1 VHRLVVTAALLV
13 CVAAAVAEPGRAA
26 TQVLMPGVSYSRQV
40 QFTAHGPVV
49 INVITAPRPG
59 GLYSL
64 KPVLAN
70 GTILGRQR
78 VTAMQKAI
86 SSTTTVAGVNGDLFN
101 WKDGHPSGMVM
112 QDGVIKSPP
121 IRERSSIGISA
132 DGTLNV
138 ARVALYG
145 YWQGLGSR
153 RTVTVNKTPKGDGTT
168 LYTPAWGAKT
178 PAVSG
183 ATEAVIG
190 EFPPVTS
197 GGELDGTV
205 TAQSTG
211 GGTPIPP
218 NGAVLLSIGSQAPR
232 LAAEAPPGTPLRL
245 QFVLTPD
252 WPTAGIEDALG
263 GGPVIVRN
271 GKAVYTAGEDFLPSQ
286 LGPRNPR
293 TGVGQRRNGKI
304 ILVAADGRRNGYSVG
319 LTNFELAQALVR
331 LGAVTGSALD
341 AGGSTT
347 MAFDGKLLNRPSD
360 RGGERPIKEMLAV
373 MYDGV
378 YAPPPAQ
385 PVVSPNGDGSAEK
398 QTLSFKIVVPST
410 VTANLVDPDGNA
422 AYTFSGPRLPGTY
435 TIKWPAGRR
444 ARRQAQEALGRW
456 RWVISA
462 TDDQSRQSS
471 IERAFWVNNTL
482 GFLKVAPRSPRIG
495 PRRANRVVA
504 RFKLAYKARV
514 VGSIWTRSG
523 ALVRRLGGGRN
534 LGAGVHAYTWNG
546 RYRSGR
552 LAYPGTYAFRVYARN
567 AYGPVALTKTFRVR
581 R

>member
-1 VHRLVVTAALLV
+1 MHRLVVIAALLV
-13 CVAAAVAEPGRAA
+13 GLAAAVAVPAEAA

-49 INVITAPRPG
+49 INVMTAPKPG

-86 SSTTTVAGVNGDLFN
+86 SDTTTVAGVNGDLFA
-101 WKDGHPSGMVM
+101 WADGHPSGFVM
-112 QDGVIKSPP
+112 QDNVIKAPP
-121 IRERSSIGISA
+121 NRTRSSIGISA
-132 DGTLNV
+132 DGELNV

-153 RTVTVNKTPKGDGTT
+153 RTVTVNRTPKGDGSA

-178 PAVSG
+178 PVVPG

-190 EFPPVTS
+190 EFPPATG
-197 GGELDGTV
+197 GGELDGVV
-205 TAQSTG
+205 TSQASG

-218 NGAVLLSIGSQAPR
+218 DGAVLLSIGTQAPK
-232 LAAEAPPGTPLRL
+232 LAAEATPGTPLRIQL
-245 QFVLTPD
+245 VLSPD
-252 WPTAGIEDALG
+252 WPGAGIGDALG

-286 LGPRNPR
+286 LAPRDPR
-293 TGVGQRRNGKI
+293 TGVGQRRDGKI
-304 ILVAADGRRNGYSVG
+304 VMVAVDGRRRGYSVG

-331 LGAVTGSALD
+331 LGVVTGSALD

-360 RGGERPIKEMLAV
+360 PGGERPVKEMLAV
-373 MYDGV
+373 EYAGV
-378 YAPPPAQ
+378 YAPPPTL
-385 PVVSPNGDGSAEK
+385 PVISPNGDGTAEK
-398 QTLSFKIVVPST
+398 QTLSFKIVLPST
-410 VTANLVDPDGNA
+410 VTANLLDPTGTA
-422 AYTFSGPRLPGTY
+422 VYSLSGPRAPGIFKITWPGTPSA
-435 TIKWPAGRR
+435 KR
-444 ARRQAQEALGRW
+444 AAQEALGRW

-462 TDDQSRQSS
+462 SDDQARQSS
-471 IERAFWVNNTL
+471 IERAFWVNDTL
-482 GFLKVAPRSPRIG
+482 GHLNVAPKSARVG

-504 RFKLAYKARV
+504 RFRLAHNARV
-514 VGSIWTRSG
+514 VGSVWTRSG
-523 ALVRRLGGGRN
+523 VLVRRLGAHN
-534 LGAGVHAYTWNG
+534 LKAGVRALKWNG
-546 RYRSGR
+546 RYRSGHF
-552 LAYPGTYAFRVYARN
+552 AYPGRYLFKVYAKN
-567 AYGPVALTKTFRVR
+567 AYGPVELSKTFGVR